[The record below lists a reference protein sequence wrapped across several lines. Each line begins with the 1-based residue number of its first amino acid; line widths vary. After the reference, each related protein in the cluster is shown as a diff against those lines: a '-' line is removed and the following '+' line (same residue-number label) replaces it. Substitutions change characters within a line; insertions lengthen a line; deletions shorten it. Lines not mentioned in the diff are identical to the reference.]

1 MRILLAGDI
10 GGTHARFLLAREV
23 DGRAEPLF
31 EREYPS
37 AGCADAA
44 AAVQHFLAE
53 APQPDAG
60 RVGAACLAVAGPVA
74 GPAETARAHLTN
86 LGWDLSAP
94 ELARA
99 CGLPRLALINDFI
112 GVATGL
118 GQLPASNLVTLQ
130 AGEPD
135 VRAPCVVVG
144 AGTGLGV
151 AMILPEDGRTTVL
164 PSEAGHMDFAPADE
178 LQERL
183 RRYLKQSFGRASW
196 ERAVSGPGLLRIVSF
211 LESQSVEPRSP
222 LLAEA
227 MSRDDPAGA
236 VAELALD
243 RRDPLA
249 VKAVDLFTGVYGSFA
264 GNVAL
269 ALLARGGVYLAGGIA
284 PRLATRLA
292 DGGFIRAFTSKG
304 RFTELLAQIPV
315 HIVREQRAGLLGAL
329 ETARRMPA

>member
-1 MRILLAGDI
+1 
-10 GGTHARFLLAREV
+10 
-23 DGRAEPLF
+23 
-31 EREYPS
+31 
-37 AGCADAA
+37 
-44 AAVQHFLAE
+44 
-53 APQPDAG
+53 
-60 RVGAACLAVAGPVA
+60 
-74 GPAETARAHLTN
+74 
-86 LGWDLSAP
+86 
-94 ELARA
+94 
-99 CGLPRLALINDFI
+99 
-112 GVATGL
+112 
-118 GQLPASNLVTLQ
+118 
-130 AGEPD
+130 
-135 VRAPCVVVG
+135 
-144 AGTGLGV
+144 
-151 AMILPEDGRTTVL
+151 
-164 PSEAGHMDFAPADE
+164 MDFAPADE

-315 HIVREQRAGLLGAL
+315 HILREQRAGLLGAL